1 MAVEEKEKMLSVV
14 AYGCH
19 KKIYEE
25 MNKLLEKEHDVQT
38 FFFYE
43 YFLTKPLLKSL
54 TEEPSNIS
62 AFAPFLERVLSK
74 IDFVPKYT
82 DYQDFLKA
90 EHIKYAP
97 KSREAIEDFLKEK
110 ITISDF
116 FKNTKVGVRFFYEW
130 AGRESPKDQINSS
143 PLLIEFDKDND
154 KNIISGHIKT
164 PTEYLRKVYKT
175 EIGKYSN
182 NDTNALAKEYI
193 LVIYPWLRDPELKTI
208 DVYCVSIS
216 TQNLFYGYILLV
228 CPGLKDVDDSNERLR
243 KAIQKLLIDYI
254 KNTYAPLLALFENY
268 WEECMLK
275 NYISYYFFPGEFTEE
290 NSIEN
295 LYAKIDGDFQKQISG
310 QNDKIKELNKLL
322 KVIGF
327 YDIWLEK
334 YSLTPLPEGTDGLI
348 SERKTY
354 QADEFSK
361 LSTVQQE
368 NILKLNRIILKAT
381 YSNDC
386 PEKKG
391 IDWAE
396 YVYASPDLKES
407 SDIVENSL
415 WKLWD
420 ARKTALSD
428 GKKKQVKDSLIFSK
442 YLIGSPGMIEQI
454 KKVMSLNLKK
464 GDSLP
469 AVLVVG
475 SPGSGKDSMA
485 KLIKLFSDEYR
496 FGREYIIN
504 MAMLRPNEITV
515 PLLMGID
522 IKCDSKDIRIKG
534 LFTKAEDNKNKDNP
548 GAQVFV
554 FDELNSLD
562 IDSQGSLLRI
572 IENAKITPLGGLEEE
587 DVDFLI
593 IGIMNED
600 PESITMQKP
609 LAEILKKE
617 KLFGG
622 ILGDILYEYFRKIR
636 RLRDD
641 LYYRI
646 IRDGK
651 IIIPD
656 LKNRRE
662 DIPIMFYFN
671 VDTEMK
677 KESRK
682 FNIDIEVYDILMD
695 ETLSWPGN
703 FRQLQAIAKE
713 TIREA
718 INDEKDPIG
727 KVSIRP
733 IHVKNAIEKDSSLK
747 ALVEIKR

>member
-43 YFLTKPLLKSL
+43 YFLAKPLLKNFA
-54 TEEPSNIS
+54 EELSNIS
-62 AFAPFLERVLSK
+62 VFAPFLERILSK

-82 DYQDFLKA
+82 DYNDFVKA
-90 EHIKYAP
+90 KHIKYAP
-97 KSREAIEDFLKEK
+97 KSKKAIEDFLGKK
-110 ITISDF
+110 ITIGDF
-116 FKNTKVGVRFFYEW
+116 FKNTKVGVKFAYEW
-130 AGRESPKDQINSS
+130 AGKKLPEDPIIKIK
-143 PLLIEFDKDND
+143 FDNAD
-154 KNIISGHIKT
+154 KNIISGHTKT
-164 PTEYLRKVYKT
+164 STEYLKKRYKE
-175 EIGKYSN
+175 EIGKIWKYSE
-182 NDTNALAKEYI
+182 DDANALAKEYI

-216 TQNLFYGYILLV
+216 TQNLFYGYIFLV

-243 KAIQKLLIDYI
+243 KAIQKLLIEYI

-268 WEECMLK
+268 WEESMLK
-275 NYISYYFFPGEFTEE
+275 NDISYYFFTGEFIEE
-290 NSIEN
+290 NSIKN
-295 LYAKIDGDFQKQISG
+295 LCEEIGGAFQEQLSI
-310 QNDKIKELNKLL
+310 QNYTIEGLNKLL
-322 KVIGF
+322 EVIKF

-334 YSLTPLPEGTDGLI
+334 HLCIPLPEGIDRLI
-348 SERKTY
+348 SETKTY
-354 QADEFSK
+354 QADKYSK
-361 LSTVQQE
+361 LSPVQQE

-381 YSNDC
+381 YPNNC

-420 ARKTALSD
+420 ARKTALNN
-428 GKKKQVKDSLIFSK
+428 GQNKQVKDSLIFSK

-454 KKVMSLNLKK
+454 KTVMSLNLKK

-475 SPGSGKDSMA
+475 SPGSGKDRMA
-485 KLIKLFSDEYR
+485 KLIKLFSEEYR

-522 IKCDSKDIRIKG
+522 IKCGSKDIRIKG
-534 LFTKAEDNKNKDNP
+534 LFTKAEDNKNKDNA

-572 IENAKITPLGGLEEE
+572 IENAKITPLGGLEEK

-651 IIIPD
+651 IVIPD

-662 DIPIMFYFN
+662 DIPIMFYFF
-671 VDTEMK
+671 VRDEMK
-677 KESRK
+677 KENK
-682 FNIDIEVYDILMD
+682 EFEIDIEVYEVLM
-695 ETLSWPGN
+695 ENTLTWPGN

-718 INDEKDPIG
+718 INDKKDHKKIL
-727 KVSIRP
+727 SIRS
-733 IHVKNAIEKDSSLK
+733 IHVKNAIEKDVSLK
-747 ALVEIKR
+747 STS